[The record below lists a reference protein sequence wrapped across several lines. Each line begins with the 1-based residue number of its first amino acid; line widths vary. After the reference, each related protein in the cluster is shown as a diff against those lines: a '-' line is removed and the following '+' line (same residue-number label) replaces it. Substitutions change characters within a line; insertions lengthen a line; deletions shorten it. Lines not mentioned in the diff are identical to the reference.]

1 MCASEAMNRTHH
13 FPYRHAATLVLAALL
28 GTAVQAHDA
37 WIAPATGGFTVV
49 FGHDG
54 QLETALPSKVLKA
67 QAVGATGQALPLK
80 LDGLQVAVDG
90 KPSLLLLHYDN
101 GFWSRTPEGTK
112 SGPKNAV
119 PGAVSGSHAL
129 KYGKTVQV
137 WDAQASRVQGLPVE
151 IVPQTAQAPA
161 AGTQLPV
168 QVLWDG
174 QPLAGATLSW
184 QEGGRDKDTQADAQG
199 RALLPVAKGWQMFS
213 VSARRPIAGDARADT
228 LSVSSALVF
237 EAR

>member
-1 MCASEAMNRTHH
+1 MNNSSYRRAS
-13 FPYRHAATLVLAALL
+13 VLLLALL
-28 GTAVQAHDA
+28 GVAAQAHDA
-37 WIAPATGGFTVV
+37 WIEPAAGGYTVV

-54 QLETALPSKVLKA
+54 RLETALPSKVLKA
-67 QAVGATGQALPLK
+67 QAIDGAGKALPLQ

-119 PGAVSGSHAL
+119 PGATAASHAL

-137 WDAQASRVQGLPVE
+137 WDAQASRAQGLPVE
-151 IVPQTAQAPA
+151 IVPQSAQAPA
-161 AGTQLPV
+161 AGAQLPV

-174 QPLAGATLSW
+174 QPMAGATLSW
-184 QEGGRDKDTQADAQG
+184 HEAGQDRDTKTDAQG
-199 RALLPVAKGWQMFS
+199 RALLPVAKGRQMFS

>member
-1 MCASEAMNRTHH
+1 MKKSS
-13 FPYRHAATLVLAALL
+13 YWRHVAVPALL
-28 GTAVQAHDA
+28 FGAAAVQAHDA
-37 WIAPATGGFTVV
+37 WIEPAATGFAVV

-54 QLETALPSKVLKA
+54 KLETALPSKVLKA
-67 QAVGATGQALPLK
+67 QAIDAAGRSLPLR
-80 LDGLQVAVDG
+80 LDGLQLAVQG
-90 KPSLLLLHYDN
+90 TPSLLLLHYDN
-101 GFWSRTPEGTK
+101 GFWSRTPAGTK
-112 SGPKNAV
+112 SGARNAV
-119 PGAVSGSHAL
+119 PGALGASHAL

-137 WDAQASRVQGLPVE
+137 WDAQASRAQGLPVE
-151 IVPQTAQAPA
+151 IVPLSAQAPA

-184 QEGGRDKDTQADAQG
+184 HDAGQDRDIRADAQG
-199 RALLPVAKGWQMFS
+199 RATLPVAKGRQLFS
-213 VSARRPIAGDARADT
+213 VSARRPIANDARADT

>member
-1 MCASEAMNRTHH
+1 MNN
-13 FPYRHAATLVLAALL
+13 FSYRRVGALLLALL
-28 GTAVQAHDA
+28 GTAAQAHDA
-37 WIAPATGGFTVV
+37 WIEPATGGFTVV
-49 FGHDG
+49 FGHEG
-54 QLETALPSKVLKA
+54 KLEAALPSKVLKA
-67 QAVGATGQALPLK
+67 QAVDGAGRVLPLK

-101 GFWSRTPEGTK
+101 GFWSRTPEGSR
-112 SGPKNAV
+112 SGPKNEV
-119 PGAVSGSHAL
+119 PGASSASHAL

-151 IVPQTAQAPA
+151 IVPQSAQAPV

-184 QEGGRDKDTQADAQG
+184 HEAGQDRDTKADAQG
-199 RALLPVAKGWQMFS
+199 RALLPVAKGRQMFS

>member
-1 MCASEAMNRTHH
+1 MNNSS
-13 FPYRHAATLVLAALL
+13 YRCGAALLLALL
-28 GTAVQAHDA
+28 GTAAQAHDA
-37 WIAPATGGFTVV
+37 WIEPAASGLSVV

-54 QLETALPSKVLKA
+54 KLETALPSKVLKA
-67 QAVGATGQALPLK
+67 QAVDAAGQALPLK
-80 LDGLQVAVDG
+80 LDGLKVAVDG

-112 SGPKNAV
+112 SGPKNEV
-119 PGAVSGSHAL
+119 PGAVSASHAL

-137 WDAQASRVQGLPVE
+137 WGAQASRVQGLPVE

-174 QPLAGATLSW
+174 QPMAGATLSW
-184 QEGGRDKDTQADAQG
+184 HEGGQDKDTKADTQG
-199 RALLPVAKGWQMFS
+199 RALLPVAKGRQMFS

-237 EAR
+237 DAR